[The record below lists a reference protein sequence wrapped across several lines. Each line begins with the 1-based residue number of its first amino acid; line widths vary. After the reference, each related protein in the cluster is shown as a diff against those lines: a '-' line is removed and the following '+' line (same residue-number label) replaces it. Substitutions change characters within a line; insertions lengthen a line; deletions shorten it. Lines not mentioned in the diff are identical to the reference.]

1 MELSEVLSLR
11 HAQRAYTGAKV
22 SEEQLDAILQA
33 GELAPVA
40 LGKFEHYH
48 LTVIE
53 DPEIL
58 SAIEAATA
66 TLFHRHGGKMLY
78 GAPTFV
84 LVSAQGEQ
92 NADFSS
98 AAIVAHNLALK
109 AVDLNVGFC
118 YIWGAVAAINQTPS
132 VIAKLQLPDG
142 FKPVCGVTLGQIETP
157 YVQKATDPK
166 RIGITR
172 L

>member
-1 MELSEVLSLR
+1 MELSNVLSLR

-22 SEEQLDAILQA
+22 TDAQLDAILHA
-33 GELAPVA
+33 AELAPVA
-40 LGKFEHYH
+40 MGQFDQYH
-48 LTVIE
+48 LTVID
-53 DPEIL
+53 DPKLL
-58 SAIEAATA
+58 SAIEEAAATS
-66 TLFHRHGGKMLY
+66 FHRHGGKMLY

-84 LVSAQGEQ
+84 LVSAAGQQ

-98 AAIVAHNLALK
+98 AAIIAHNMALT
-109 AVDLNVGFC
+109 AVDEGVGFC

-132 VIAKLQLPDG
+132 VIAQLQLPEG
-142 FKPVCGVTLGQIETP
+142 FKPVCGLTLGQIATP
-157 YVQKATDPK
+157 YADQATDPK

>member
-1 MELSEVLSLR
+1 MELSEVLLLR
-11 HAQRAYTGAKV
+11 HAQRAYTGEKV
-22 SEEQLDAILQA
+22 TDAQLEAILQA

-40 LGKFEHYH
+40 LGQFEKYH
-48 LTVIE
+48 LTVI
-53 DPEIL
+53 DNPAIL
-58 SAIEAATA
+58 DAIESATA

-98 AAIVAHNLALK
+98 AAIIAHNLALK
-109 AVDLNVGFC
+109 AVDEGVGFC

-132 VIAKLQLPDG
+132 VIAKLQLPEG
-142 FKPVCGVTLGQIETP
+142 FKPVCGVTLGQIATP
-157 YVQKATDPK
+157 YVEKDTDPN

>member
-11 HAQRAYTGAKV
+11 HAQRAYTGEKI
-22 SEEQLDAILQA
+22 SRDDLDAILQA

-40 LGKFEHYH
+40 LGRFENYH

-53 DPEIL
+53 DPAIL
-58 SAIEAATA
+58 NSIESATA

-98 AAIVAHNLALK
+98 AAIIAHNLALK
-109 AVDLNVGFC
+109 AVDEGVGFC

-157 YVQKATDPK
+157 YAQKDTDPK